1 MTPEQ
6 VPAPLPPSDRGPR
19 RTAVVAL
26 APVLA
31 SAVALLAYEVV
42 GRLAGAAAGPGRA
55 DVIDLGPAVA
65 VLLGGGAAAGVVW
78 AVGLR
83 VVVGALFPAPARSR
97 IWWQLVG
104 AGLVTLVVGSRA
116 LALLLPVSV
125 PLGGWL
131 LQQVALVLV
140 AVAADRRLARA
151 ETVSSGS

>member
-6 VPAPLPPSDRGPR
+6 VPAPPPPPDRGPR

-42 GRLAGAAAGPGRA
+42 GRLAGAAAGPGKA

-65 VLLGGGAAAGVVW
+65 VLLGGGAAAAVVW

-83 VVVGALFPAPARSR
+83 VAVGSLFPAPRGRASGGSWSARD
-97 IWWQLVG
+97 W
-104 AGLVTLVVGSRA
+104 
-116 LALLLPVSV
+116 
-125 PLGGWL
+125 
-131 LQQVALVLV
+131 
-140 AVAADRRLARA
+140 
-151 ETVSSGS
+151 

>member
-19 RTAVVAL
+19 QTAVVAL

-97 IWWQLVG
+97 TWWQLVG
-104 AGLVTLVVGSRA
+104 AGLVTLVVGSRV